1 MQRKINML
9 LLLFSLIGAAIG
21 FAIGEVVLR
30 TLPETWPSYVVI
42 GLYFGILALCVGLF
56 CLIAELMSPS
66 LNGHSWR
73 QRYVDLS
80 WKLLVPATLVLL
92 FVVGGLLQ
100 FVYGLEFGGTK
111 KIRDIV
117 LVIDNSGS
125 MLETDPANDRYKA
138 AKGLIAEMD
147 KDKRVAIISFAN
159 SAELIQPLAKVAS
172 SEQKTAVYDV
182 IDAIEPTE
190 EGTNFYSALTEALRI
205 IQAER
210 GTMVIFMSDGFSDSN
225 IKEQI
230 AQFQNQDIAIHTVGL
245 KIGYDQGTLLL
256 KDIAESTG
264 GTYYDVEQSD
274 GLSTAFQS
282 IYMTIDNRSLLSIN
296 PNAPDEPSIYKGIRL
311 LSFILIGLAFGI
323 SLGLMF
329 DNRFLALSFGAGG
342 VVGGLLAGLILNAGL
357 SGHSFT
363 DGMYRLIA
371 ALVLALVISLFT
383 LVIPVGEKKTARRE
397 RNGTAGNPGV
407 RGSRGR
413 SSRSHGF

>member
-9 LLLFSLIGAAIG
+9 LLLFSLIGAAVG

-30 TLPETWPSYVVI
+30 ALPETWPSYVII
-42 GLYFGILALCVGLF
+42 GVYFGILALSVGLF

-73 QRYVDLS
+73 QRYTDLS

-92 FVVGGLLQ
+92 FVVGGALQ

-125 MLETDPANDRYKA
+125 MTETDPNNDRYKA
-138 AKGLIAEMD
+138 AKSLIAEMD
-147 KDKRVAIISFAN
+147 KDKRVAIVSFAN
-159 SAELIQPLAKVAS
+159 SAQLIQPMVNVGAS
-172 SEQKTAVYDV
+172 SQKSAVYDV

-190 EGTNFYSALTEALRI
+190 EGTNFYSALTEALRV
-205 IQAER
+205 IQADR

-225 IKEQI
+225 ITEQMDQFRSKGI
-230 AQFQNQDIAIHTVGL
+230 ALHTIGL

-256 KDIAESTG
+256 RDMAESTG

-274 GLSTAFQS
+274 GLSTAFRS
-282 IYMTIDNRSLLSIN
+282 IYLTIDNRSLLSIN
-296 PNAPDEPSIYKGIRL
+296 PNALEEPTIYKGIRL
-311 LSFILIGLAFGI
+311 LSFVLIGLALGI
-323 SLGLMF
+323 GLGIMF

-342 VVGGLLAGLILNAGL
+342 VVGGLTSGLILNAGL
-357 SGHSFT
+357 SGDAFT
-363 DGMYRLIA
+363 DGLFRFIA
-371 ALVLALVISLFT
+371 LLVLAAVIAVFT
-383 LVIPVGEKKTARRE
+383 LVIPIGEKTNARRGRE
-397 RNGTAGNPGV
+397 NAAASPRE
-407 RGSRGR
+407 GSGR
-413 SSRSHGF
+413 SRNSRSSGF